1 MTDLEPSSRSHA
13 ITGLSKL
20 LQPFIFL
27 ASGSI
32 QHTVV
37 YLFLYSVF
45 ATTLICTA
53 LGILLVDM

>member
-13 ITGLSKL
+13 ITGL

-27 ASGSI
+27 SSGSI

-45 ATTLICTA
+45 ATMLICTA